1 MYVCIAAVD
10 EPTFQWSKQT
20 SSADDD
26 IKLTAHY
33 LHGDNYTTAD
43 QFYWTL
49 PDGSTLV
56 PGNTTSTGVY
66 EAMPAKV
73 RIQSL
78 LTHSPNTQCLPLALL
93 HYSTAPTL
101 NLRHRIFQTP
111 SVSVHCR

>member
-10 EPTFQWSKQT
+10 EPTFQWAKQP

-33 LHGDNYTTAD
+33 LDGDNYTTAD

-56 PGNTTSTGVY
+56 PGNTTSIGVY
-66 EAMPAKV
+66 KAMP
-73 RIQSL
+73 
-78 LTHSPNTQCLPLALL
+78 CLQ
-93 HYSTAPTL
+93 
-101 NLRHRIFQTP
+101 R
-111 SVSVHCR
+111 